1 MIQYDKDGV
10 TLYYTDASGTKISA
24 SVFDGKK
31 HTDMDTV
38 MQQQLAAAAENAHA
52 VDLYTQR
59 LAIAQTSI
67 SAGRP
72 AEAPTKPLQ
81 HVVSDTGEATFVAF
95 SPALPELVIPKVS
108 APSSGSIKV
117 ETVDTQAIM
126 YAMITAI
133 YRKMFPSA

>member
-10 TLYYTDASGTKISA
+10 TLFYTDASGTKISA

-67 SAGRP
+67 ISHSRNRRQPNVA
-72 AEAPTKPLQ
+72 K
-81 HVVSDTGEATFVAF
+81 DTT
-95 SPALPELVIPKVS
+95 
-108 APSSGSIKV
+108 
-117 ETVDTQAIM
+117 T
-126 YAMITAI
+126 
-133 YRKMFPSA
+133 